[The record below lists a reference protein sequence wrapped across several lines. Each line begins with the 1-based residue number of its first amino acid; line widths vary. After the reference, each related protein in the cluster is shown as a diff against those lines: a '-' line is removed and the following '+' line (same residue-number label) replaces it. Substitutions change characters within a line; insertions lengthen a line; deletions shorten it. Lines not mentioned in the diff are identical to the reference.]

1 MKIVDMI
8 SYDTELTTPDGTYVR
23 YSHELPSIGLAITQS
38 QNPVLFIVTDHEPIG
53 KIEKSL
59 KFYKDDLACGVSI
72 FDKGLDLDI
81 FLASYM
87 TQGLY
92 AILDEKPVV
101 SEILSYPIIPE
112 KYDFILTALEG
123 ATKIDLVRLVVDD
136 VEAFNKQ
143 LVEKLK
149 VMLFNDAELNS
160 MANDEISDIEM
171 QVLLG
176 SNDLTFFDI
185 CDVYDWIENNSELD
199 LSNFP
204 LNVKSIHHQEIT
216 L

>member
-23 YSHELPSIGLAITQS
+23 FSHELPSIGLAITQS
-38 QNPVLFIVTDHEPIG
+38 QNPILFIVTDHEPIG
-53 KIEKSL
+53 SIEKSL
-59 KFYKDDLACGVSI
+59 KFYKDDVACGVSI

-81 FLASYM
+81 FLSSYM
-87 TQGLY
+87 TQGLA
-92 AILDEKPVV
+92 AILEEKPVV
-101 SEILSYPIIPE
+101 SEILSYPIVRE

-123 ATKIDLVRLVVDD
+123 ATKIDLVRIVVDD
-136 VEAFNKQ
+136 IEDFNKQ
-143 LVEKLK
+143 LVAKLK
-149 VMLFNDAELNS
+149 VMMFTDVELHE

-185 CDVYDWIENNSELD
+185 CDVYDWLENNPSLD
-199 LSNFP
+199 FSNFP
-204 LNVKSIHHQEIT
+204 LKVKSIHHQEVS

>member
-8 SYDTELTTPDGTYVR
+8 SYDTDLTTPDGTYVR
-23 YSHELPSIGLAITQS
+23 YSHELPSIALAITKN
-38 QNPVLFIVTDHEPIG
+38 QNPILFIVTDHEPIG
-53 KIEKSL
+53 NLEKSL
-59 KFYKDDLACGVSI
+59 KFSKDDLSCNVSI

-87 TQGLY
+87 TQGLS

-101 SEILSYPIIPE
+101 SEILSYPIVPE
-112 KYDFILTALEG
+112 KYDFILGALDG
-123 ATKIDLVRLVVDD
+123 ATKIDLVRIVVDD
-136 VEAFNKQ
+136 IEDFNAQ
-143 LVEKLK
+143 LVSKLK
-149 VMLFNDAELNS
+149 IML
-160 MANDEISDIEM
+160 ANDDGDLTSDDISDIEM

-176 SNDLTFFDI
+176 SNELTFFDI
-185 CDVYDWIENNSELD
+185 CDVYEWLDTSTELD
-199 LSNFP
+199 FKSFP

>member
-8 SYDTELTTPDGTYVR
+8 SYDTELTTPNGTYVR
-23 YSHELPSIGLAITQS
+23 YSHELPSIALAITQS
-38 QNPVLFIVTDHEPIG
+38 QNPILFIVTDHEPIG
-53 KIEKSL
+53 SVEKSL
-59 KFYKDDLACGVSI
+59 KFNKDDLSCGVSI

-87 TQGLY
+87 TQGLA
-92 AILDEKPVV
+92 AILDEQPVV
-101 SEILSYPIIPE
+101 SEILSYPIVPE
-112 KYDFILTALEG
+112 KYDFILAALEG
-123 ATKIDLVRLVVDD
+123 AVKIDLVRIVVDD
-136 VEAFNKQ
+136 IADFNTQ
-143 LVEKLK
+143 LVSKLK
-149 VMLFNDAELNS
+149 TML
-160 MANDEISDIEM
+160 ANDSGDLTSDDISDIEM

-185 CDVYDWIENNSELD
+185 CDVYEWLDNNSGLD
-199 LSNFP
+199 FSNFP

>member
-1 MKIVDMI
+1 MKIVDKI

-23 YSHELPSIGLAITQS
+23 YSHELPSIGLAITKN

-53 KIEKSL
+53 NFEKSL

-87 TQGLY
+87 TQGIA

-112 KYDFILTALEG
+112 KYDFILSAIEG
-123 ATKIDLVRLVVDD
+123 STKIDLVRLVVDD
-136 VEAFNKQ
+136 IELFNQQ

-149 VMLFNDAELNS
+149 LMLANDSETGAAS
-160 MANDEISDIEM
+160 DEISDVEM
-171 QVLLG
+171 KILLG

-185 CDVYDWIENNSELD
+185 CDVYNWIENNPEL
-199 LSNFP
+199 NFSKFP
-204 LNVKSIHHQEIT
+204 INVKSIHHQEIT

>member
-23 YSHELPSIGLAITQS
+23 YSHELPSIALAITQN
-38 QNPVLFIVTDHEPIG
+38 QNPILFIVTDHEPIG
-53 KIEKSL
+53 AVEKSL

-87 TQGLY
+87 TQGLS
-92 AILDEKPVV
+92 AILEEKPVV

-123 ATKIDLVRLVVDD
+123 ASKIDLVCLVVED
-136 VEAFNKQ
+136 VADFNKQ

-149 VMLFNDAELNS
+149 IMLLNDSEPGVVTS
-160 MANDEISDIEM
+160 DDISDIEM

-185 CDVYDWIENNSELD
+185 CDVYDWVENNAELN
-199 LSNFP
+199 LSTFP

>member
-1 MKIVDMI
+1 MKIVDKI

-23 YSHELPSIGLAITQS
+23 YSHELPSIGLAITKN

-53 KIEKSL
+53 NFEKSL

-87 TQGLY
+87 TQGIA

-112 KYDFILTALEG
+112 KYDFILTAIEG
-123 ATKIDLVRLVVDD
+123 ATKIELVRLVVDD
-136 VEAFNKQ
+136 IESFNQQ

-149 VMLFNDAELNS
+149 LMLSNDSETGTES
-160 MANDEISDIEM
+160 SDEISDVEM
-171 QVLLG
+171 KILLG

-185 CDVYDWIENNSELD
+185 CDVYNWIENNPELD
-199 LSNFP
+199 FSKFP
-204 LNVKSIHHQEIT
+204 INVKSIHHQEIT